1 MACVPSSSLSP
12 PLEPQLRVY
21 TFQKCR
27 EPPFLPSSGDTVVPL
42 GGARVA
48 RQQRACRALALVL
61 KPSFWSVQLFRIRPA
76 ARMGGSGG
84 LGSGGGRA
92 GQVAEEDL
100 SPGVGGAAGGATGE
114 ASGGDGVGRRRYS
127 VCMGASAGE
136 CWV

>member
-1 MACVPSSSLSP
+1 MSTLSEVQGAALLVP
-12 PLEPQLRVY
+12 
-21 TFQKCR
+21 
-27 EPPFLPSSGDTVVPL
+27 SGDTLVPL

-48 RQQRACRALALVL
+48 RQQRSSRALALVL
-61 KPSFWSVQLFRIRPA
+61 KPSFWSVQLLRIRPA
-76 ARMGGSGG
+76 ARMGGSRS

-114 ASGGDGVGRRRYS
+114 ASGGDGVGRRRYRE
-127 VCMGASAGE
+127 CMGASAGE